1 LPIIVLSS
9 FPQFIDAKE
18 IYRDKER
25 IEKRI
30 YRDKERIEKR
40 IYRDKERIEKEIY
53 RYKERIEKRERKNGQ
68 KNF

>member
-1 LPIIVLSS
+1 VFCIS
-9 FPQFIDAKE
+9 QNRR
-18 IYRDKER
+18 YR
-25 IEKRI
+25 EKDI
-30 YRDKERIEKR
+30 KR